1 MTGVLAATTVVVV
14 LGLVGVIAG
23 FLWSIGTMV
32 LGIADLLSSRIAPGA
47 DAVAVHVSAM
57 APSIRRLGAA
67 IDELA

>member
-1 MTGVLAATTVVVV
+1 VSGVLAAATVVVV

-47 DAVAVHVSAM
+47 NAVAAHVSAM